1 MIVEIKGVEFRNSGA
16 HLMLLAIADALRKR
30 WPAVQF
36 ALCRN
41 DNTSIEEIASMPALR
56 KLNFRKN
63 RLDLNAVS
71 YRLPEIVRRRLRDAG
86 WVTEA
91 DVDMIVDASGFSYS
105 DQWPSKLRIRHLH
118 NELQRFAKYGKPYVF
133 LPQAFG
139 PFSDADSCANIARS
153 FPLAA
158 MICAREIQSHIYI
171 EEVTG
176 ALPNLFQYGDFT
188 NLMDG
193 VIPETTTLA
202 TRAACIVPNYNM
214 MDARNSNTAWLNTY
228 ENLFLTAID
237 YYREL
242 GLTPFFLNQGGAPDN
257 VVITRLNRQLEKRAQ
272 RPLEVVQDNNPLIT
286 KGIIGASSAVLCS
299 RYHGCI
305 AALSNGIACIGTSW
319 SHKYDALYSQYD
331 ASELLLSPKM
341 SVKEC
346 RRIIDVSLDRNAPVQ
361 ARVAEQAMI
370 QKDSTNAM
378 WAKFHTI
385 VSSYMPPSSSDSKTH
400 SEHTN
405 R

>member
-1 MIVEIKGVEFRNSGA
+1 MS
-16 HLMLLAIADALRKR
+16 AL
-30 WPAVQF
+30 Q
-36 ALCRN
+36 
-41 DNTSIEEIASMPALR
+41 

-63 RLDLNAVS
+63 RLDLNVLS
-71 YRLPEIVRRRLRDAG
+71 YWLPEIVRRRLRDLG

-91 DVDMIVDASGFSYS
+91 DIDMIVDASGFSYS

-139 PFSDADSCANIARS
+139 PFSDADSRANIARS
-153 FPLAA
+153 FPMAA
-158 MICAREIQSHIYI
+158 MICARETQSRSYI

-193 VIPETTTLA
+193 IIPETTALV

-214 MDARNSNTAWLNTY
+214 IDARNSNTAWLNTY
-228 ENLFLTAID
+228 ENLLLTAID

-242 GLTPFFLNQGGAPDN
+242 GLTPFFLNQGGVPDN
-257 VVITRLNRQLEKRAQ
+257 VMITRLNRQLEKRAQ
-272 RPLEVVQDNNPLIT
+272 RPLEIVHDNNPLIT
-286 KGIIGASSAVLCS
+286 KGVIGASSAVFCS

-305 AALSNGIACIGTSW
+305 AALSNGIACVGTSW

-331 ASELLLSPKM
+331 ASELLLSPEM

-346 RRIIDVSLDRNAPVQ
+346 TRIIDVSLDRNAPVQ
-361 ARVAEQAMI
+361 KRIAEQAVI

-378 WAKFHTI
+378 WAKFFAI
-385 VSSYMPPSSSDSKTH
+385 VSSYMPSSNSDSRLHPKY
-400 SEHTN
+400 SQ